1 MHADNGS
8 AMTSNLLRDH
18 LTRHGIEL
26 SHNRPYVSDDNPFS
40 EPGFRTMKYRPG
52 CPKAFTDLDTAR
64 S

>member
-1 MHADNGS
+1 
-8 AMTSNLLRDH
+8 MTSNLLRDH